1 VYVNVFLLTN
11 FQRLFYPRWE
21 MSWLRYLLGPSTEAI
36 LEEMLGEL
44 AGLQRSEVHIYGLRN
59 SLARF
64 VEEFPRLGGVKE
76 RDIARHL
83 SSLKVG
89 QRRRDNILC
98 AIIQLSRFARR
109 RNYLPEDRRSAAEK
123 VQRIRSGHDIT
134 TWTPAE
140 ARLLLEHV
148 SPRWLP
154 CLAIGLFAG
163 LRTSEILRLDWGAFK
178 WELQDHEDRPAPVIA
193 VNGKVA
199 RKTRVSRLV
208 PMQPNLVTWLEPYR
222 DRVGPLY
229 PGNFK
234 TNENARCLETARL
247 RRATGAARKDN
258 ALRHSFGSYRLA
270 VTRDYK
276 LVADEMGNSPR
287 MIRES
292 YNDPKPKGEGEAYFR
307 LARPDFAKVIPM
319 SLDLEFH

>member
-1 VYVNVFLLTN
+1 
-11 FQRLFYPRWE
+11 
-21 MSWLRYLLGPSTEAI
+21 MSWLRYWRGLSTGEILG
-36 LEEMLGEL
+36 EMLNEL
-44 AGLQRSEVHIYGLRN
+44 ADLQRSEVHIYGLRN
-59 SLARF
+59 SLAPF
-64 VEEFPRLGGVKE
+64 VEEFPRLDRVIE
-76 RDIARHL
+76 IDVARYL

-89 QRRRDNILC
+89 PRRRDNILC

-123 VQRIRSGHDIT
+123 VQMIRPGHDVT

-140 ARLLLEHV
+140 AKLLLEHV

-154 CLAIGLFAG
+154 CLALGLFAG
-163 LRTSEILRLDWGAFK
+163 LRSSEILRLDWGAFK
-178 WELQDHEDRPAPVIA
+178 FDLQDHEDRPAPVIA
-193 VNGKVA
+193 VNRKVA
-199 RKTRVSRLV
+199 RKTRLSRLV
-208 PMQPNLVTWLEPYR
+208 PIQPNLVTWLQPYR

-234 TNENARCLETARL
+234 TNENARCLEAARL
-247 RRATGAARKDN
+247 RRATGLPRKDN

-270 VTRDYK
+270 VIRDYT
-276 LVADEMGNSPR
+276 LVAGEMGNSPR

-307 LARPDFAKVIPM
+307 LSRPDFAKVIPM
-319 SLDLEFH
+319 SLDLEFT